1 MTIRMVREIFWLKD
15 PANLFGKD
23 TWTRFVP
30 VDSMTVPE
38 ALNAVVRFTVYF
50 GILITMITGET
61 NYLLFIPVVMAMTVA
76 LVHLY
81 PTTQVLKESYTN
93 KGQHAT
99 PTSSN
104 PFMNVLFTDYVDDV
118 GRVPAPPNINKP
130 SVKESINE
138 AFSVTHDLFMD
149 TSDKYGLAQSAR
161 QFVTQASTTIP
172 NDLEGFQTFL
182 NKDNVSRKA
191 ASEGYVV
198 AKGST
203 QELSLA

>member
-15 PANLFGKD
+15 PANLFSKD

-30 VDSMTVPE
+30 TDAMTVPE

-50 GILITMITGET
+50 GILMALVSGET
-61 NYLLFIPVVMAMTVA
+61 NYLLFIPIVMGITVA
-76 LVHLY
+76 LVNLY
-81 PTTQVLKESYTN
+81 PTTQVLKETYAN
-93 KGQHAT
+93 KGQYAT
-99 PTSSN
+99 PTDQN

-118 GRVPAPPNINKP
+118 KRAPAPPDITKP

-138 AFSVTHDLFMD
+138 AFAVTHDLFMD
-149 TSDKYGLAQSAR
+149 TSDKFGLAQAAR

-172 NDLEGFQTFL
+172 NDLDGFQSFL

-191 ASEGYVV
+191 SSEGYVV
-198 AKGST
+198 ARGTT
-203 QELSLA
+203 QELSSS

>member
-50 GILITMITGET
+50 GILITLITGET
-61 NYLLFIPVVMAMTVA
+61 NYLLFIPIVMAMTVA
-76 LVHLY
+76 LVHMY

-93 KGQHAT
+93 KGEYST

-118 GRVPAPPNINKP
+118 GRPPAPPNINNP
-130 SVKESINE
+130 SVRESIEE
-138 AFSVTHDLFMD
+138 AFSVTSDLFMD
-149 TSDKYGLAQSAR
+149 TSDKYGLAQAAR

-191 ASEGYVV
+191 SSEGYVV